1 MIEKKFINHWLQY
14 GRTDGIALGFNIS
27 KYSIGI
33 DLLFWW
39 ISVEL

>member
-1 MIEKKFINHWLQY
+1 MMEKRIGNRWLQY

-33 DLLFWW
+33 DLLFWYLT
-39 ISVEL
+39 VEL